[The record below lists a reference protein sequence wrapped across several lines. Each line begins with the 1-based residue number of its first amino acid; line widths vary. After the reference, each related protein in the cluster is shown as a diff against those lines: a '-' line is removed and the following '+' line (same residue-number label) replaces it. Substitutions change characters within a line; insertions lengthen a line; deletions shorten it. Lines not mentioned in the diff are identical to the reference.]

1 MSYSNLGIPRGT
13 STGFDVYGALK
24 SKEGALNVYGRS
36 KDCGAL
42 N

>member
-1 MSYSNLGIPRGT
+1 MSCSNFGIPRGT

-24 SKEGALNVYGRS
+24 SNEGALKFYGRS